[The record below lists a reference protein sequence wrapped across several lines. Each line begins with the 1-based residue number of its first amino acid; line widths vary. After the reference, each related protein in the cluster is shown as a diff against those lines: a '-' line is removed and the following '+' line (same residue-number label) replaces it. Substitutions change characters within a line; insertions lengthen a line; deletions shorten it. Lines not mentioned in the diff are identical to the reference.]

1 MGAMTVERAKWVAI
15 IALFLLD
22 IVIFYVG
29 YGMGKNSLEKVV
41 AEKNQAIYE
50 CTEDL
55 LGKCGNLF
63 QYAASLEDENARLN
77 KKIDKLKG
85 KLNER

>member
-29 YGMGKNSLEKVV
+29 YDMGKNSLEKVV

-50 CTEDL
+50 CTEDIL
-55 LGKCGNLF
+55 DKCGNLF

-85 KLNER
+85 KLNAK

>member
-85 KLNER
+85 KLNAK

>member
-1 MGAMTVERAKWVAI
+1 MTVEKAKWVAI

-22 IVIFYVG
+22 VVIFYVG
-29 YGMGKNSLEKVV
+29 YNMGQGKFEETV
-41 AEKNQAIYE
+41 AEKDKAIYE

-77 KKIDKLKG
+77 KVHMECQ
-85 KLNER
+85 NESR

>member
-1 MGAMTVERAKWVAI
+1 MSTVTVERAKWIAI
-15 IALFLLD
+15 IMLFLAD

-29 YGMGKNSLEKVV
+29 YNMGENSLKKVM